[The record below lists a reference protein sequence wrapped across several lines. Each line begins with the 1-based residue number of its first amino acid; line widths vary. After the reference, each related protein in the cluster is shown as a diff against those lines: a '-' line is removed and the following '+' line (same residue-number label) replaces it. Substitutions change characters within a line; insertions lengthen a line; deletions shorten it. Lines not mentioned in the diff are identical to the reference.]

1 MLRASP
7 PVLPRPPDTRA
18 VSLRRIV
25 VLLFSLLFVAS
36 AQAQLTINRYVNAS
50 NAVVGIGQDKF
61 STLNWANN
69 GFTNITGVSARVVL
83 SSVSP
88 PDDVFFLGDTAAFL
102 SYNIGETNGVTNAV
116 VFPFDGTNDATSLDA
131 TFVVTNSFTSPGLT
145 NEWDLTVSSSLTNS
159 GDIVFNYWRLI
170 LTGGAVTNG
179 TIEPGA
185 QGIISGSDGY
195 AVTAAVSAGSGTG
208 SNGVTAFVTNS
219 QSLNFNGGIS
229 GSGDMAKTGA
239 GTLSVASSTNFSG
252 SFRLGEGTANF
263 TATNSLGTGVL
274 IQSNGSSTAI
284 FSAAGTY
291 AQNMSLFNVSFTNGG
306 NTLSGT
312 ITNNN
317 TTYDVAA
324 GTTNTLSGFQTGT
337 GGITLVGGGTLA
349 VSGTTNN
356 YTGNTVIS
364 NGTLQITTLA
374 NSNTTSSVGVSNNI
388 TMAGANATNAILDYT
403 GGNMATDRT
412 FVLNNGGGTI
422 NMTSGT
428 TEMTLSGS
436 ASGSGKL
443 TIGEGT
449 LILSNGSTP
458 NSFAPGSIQ
467 VDSGA
472 TLQLAANNQIG
483 DTTGLIL
490 NGGTFR
496 VGTSTTGFSETLGT
510 LTLSASSTIDLGS
523 WSTGLRQLT
532 FADSSAI
539 SWTGTLTIT
548 NWQGVA
554 DTSSDVA
561 EIIFGVGGLNSTQRS
576 QVFWANQGISGANL
590 LGTGELVPVPEP
602 RVYAAAM
609 ALAGFVLWRERK
621 RLAGL
626 LRRR

>member
-159 GDIVFNYWRLI
+159 GDVVFNYWRLI

-195 AVTAAVSAGSGTG
+195 AVTATVSAGSGTG
-208 SNGVTAFVTNS
+208 SNAVTAFVTNS

-229 GSGDMAKTGA
+229 GSGELAKTGA
-239 GTLSVASSTNFSG
+239 GTLSVGSSTNFSG
-252 SFRLGEGTANF
+252 SFRLAEGTANF
-263 TATNSLGTGVL
+263 TATNSLGTGTLV
-274 IQSNGSSTAI
+274 QSNGSSTAI
-284 FSAAGTY
+284 FSAGGTY
-291 AQNMSLFNVSFTNGG
+291 TQNMSLYNVSFTNGG
-306 NTLSGT
+306 NVLSGT

-317 TTYDVAA
+317 TTYTVSA
-324 GTTNTLSGFQTGT
+324 GTTNTLSGVLTGT
-337 GGITLVGGGTLA
+337 GGVTKEGDGELVIAGSANNTYTGATVVNDGSLVLSNSSGNAIDSSSSITVNSGGTL
-349 VSGTTNN
+349 V
-356 YTGNTVIS
+356 
-364 NGTLQITTLA
+364 L
-374 NSNTTSSVGVSNNI
+374 
-388 TMAGANATNAILDYT
+388 GA
-403 GGNMATDRT
+403 
-412 FVLNNGGGTI
+412 
-422 NMTSGT
+422 S
-428 TEMTLSGS
+428 
-436 ASGSGKL
+436 
-443 TIGEGT
+443 
-449 LILSNGSTP
+449 
-458 NSFAPGSIQ
+458 
-467 VDSGA
+467 
-472 TLQLAANNQIG
+472 NQIG
-483 DTTGLIL
+483 DGIGLIL
-490 NGGTFR
+490 NGGTFI
-496 VGTSTTGFSETLGT
+496 TGDSSNRYSETLGT
-510 LTLSASSTIDLGS
+510 LTLTADSTLDLG
-523 WSTGLRQLT
+523 GLLSGSATLQ

-539 SWTGTLTIT
+539 SWTPGAILTIT
-548 NWQGVA
+548 NWQGTA
-554 DTSSDVA
+554 FTPSTISTILFSTNTGLTTTQLGQIRFA
-561 EIIFGVGGLNSTQRS
+561 SQGGLIGGLVGS
-576 QVFWANQGISGANL
+576 
-590 LGTGELVPVPEP
+590 ELVPVPEP
-602 RVYAAAM
+602 QVYAG
-609 ALAGFVLWRERK
+609 ALALVAFVIWRERK
-621 RLAGL
+621 RLASL